1 MPKKSF
7 KEFYSE
13 FDEVNEDEYHYV
25 TMEQLRQ
32 IFTEEEINQHFKDGS
47 IVDES
52 EMVNEFFGM
61 KSALPKFI
69 NKAKGAVKSAAQ
81 KVKGGATK
89 LRVVSKAMRKKI
101 GLRMKRLA
109 KTSAFKTKVARSK
122 LKIASPAKILVKAK
136 KLAKQKVLD
145 KFYPKY
151 KEMSLAARVKIDQT
165 LATRY
170 GGMIQKQA
178 KKQEKVVKKKELEK
192 VKKAREGKPTTFAA
206 FMKDKRGEDR

>member
-1 MPKKSF
+1 MKKSF

-52 EMVNEFFGM
+52 EMVNEFLG
-61 KSALPKFI
+61 KFI
-69 NKAKGAVKSAAQ
+69 KKAKDAVKGAAQ

-170 GGMIQKQA
+170 GGMIDKMS
-178 KKQEKVVKKKELEK
+178 KKQIKVVKKKELEK
-192 VKKAREGKPTTFAA
+192 VKKAREVKIDDPL
-206 FMKDKRGEDR
+206 D

>member
-1 MPKKSF
+1 MTKKSF

-52 EMVNEFFGM
+52 EMVNEFLG
-61 KSALPKFI
+61 KFI
-69 NKAKGAVKSAAQ
+69 KKAKDAVKGAAQ

-178 KKQEKVVKKKELEK
+178 KKQEKVVKKKELQK
-192 VKKAREGKPTTFAA
+192 VKKAREVKIDDPLN
-206 FMKDKRGEDR
+206 